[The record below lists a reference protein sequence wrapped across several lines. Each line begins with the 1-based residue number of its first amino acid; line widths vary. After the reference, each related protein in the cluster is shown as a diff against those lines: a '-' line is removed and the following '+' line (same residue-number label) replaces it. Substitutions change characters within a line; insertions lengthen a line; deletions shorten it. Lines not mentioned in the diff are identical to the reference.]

1 MWPTQREERRRI
13 IVSYI
18 EIFQIIFLIT
28 VFAVGLIGF
37 MKAATND
44 DDKKED

>member
-1 MWPTQREERRRI
+1 MWTVKRERTRGNSM
-13 IVSYI
+13 SYI
-18 EIFQIIFLIT
+18 EIFQIVFLIV

-44 DDKKED
+44 DDEK